1 MPQGSMN
8 RLLDHLRRVTA
19 APKQPP
25 GDGELLAC
33 FIERRE
39 EDAFAALLRR
49 HGPMVLGVCRRVL
62 GDIHDAEDAF
72 QATFLVLVR
81 KAASVRPREA
91 VGNWLYGVAYRTA
104 LEARGKI
111 ARRHAREK
119 PMDDMPQPEAKPE
132 AGWHELLPLLDQELH
147 RLPDKYRLAV
157 VLCDVEGRSRK
168 EVARQL
174 AIPEG
179 TLSSRLATA
188 RKQLAARLAR
198 LGFVLSVAS
207 LAALLSQNA
216 APACV
221 PASLLFTTTRAALLV
236 AAGHTAAV
244 GVVSTTVASLTEG
257 VLKTMLLAKLK
268 TASVVLFGAAALSL
282 GTGGLLYQT
291 RAGAADSPQPGQQQP
306 AGPANANRSSS
317 GVADVLAQRQREK
330 AKLAAEDARAREQAL
345 LEELEKAR
353 REAEMQRRRAEEEH
367 MRAEEA
373 LRALKERLAEA
384 EVARR
389 DKGKAL
395 YAQGVR
401 QAQQQSGPK
410 REEPPALER
419 LAVEGAKARE
429 RFKEERQRLMER
441 LKQLEV
447 EERETLEKL
456 EAGRRD
462 LLKQANAPQP
472 NRQPGPQAAPAGDKL
487 DQILQRLERLERR
500 LDRLEQGRPS
510 SGGRR

>member
-1 MPQGSMN
+1 MN

-19 APKQPP
+19 APKPP
-25 GDGELLAC
+25 PSDGELLAC
-33 FIERRE
+33 FVEQRE

-49 HGPMVLGVCRRVL
+49 HGPMVLGVCRRIL

-111 ARRHAREK
+111 ARRHARERQ
-119 PMDDMPQPEAKPE
+119 MDDLPQPEAKPE

-188 RKQLAARLAR
+188 RKQLAARLGR
-198 LGFVLSVAS
+198 LGFVLSGAS
-207 LAALLSQNA
+207 LAVLLSQNA

-236 AAGHTAAV
+236 AAGHAAAA
-244 GVVSTTVASLTEG
+244 GVVSTTVATLTEG

-291 RAGAADSPQPGQQQP
+291 RAGAADPPQPGQQQS
-306 AGPANANRSSS
+306 AGPASANRSK
-317 GVADVLAQRQREK
+317 GALNDLLAQRPREK
-330 AKLAAEDARAREQAL
+330 ARPAAEETRTREQSL

-353 REAEMQRRRAEEEH
+353 AEAEMQRRRAEDQQK
-367 MRAEEA
+367 RAEDA
-373 LRALKERLAEA
+373 LRALKERLARTEEA
-384 EVARR
+384 QREME
-389 DKGKAL
+389 KA
-395 YAQGVR
+395 R
-401 QAQQQSGPK
+401 QAQSFRRTQQQSGP
-410 REEPPALER
+410 RPEEPPALSR
-419 LAVEGAKARE
+419 LAEEGAKARE

-441 LKQLEV
+441 LRQLEV

-462 LLKQANAPQP
+462 LLKLANAQPP
-472 NRQPGPQAAPAGDKL
+472 NRRSERQTAPAGDKL
-487 DQILQRLERLERR
+487 DQILERLERLERR
-500 LDRLEQGRPS
+500 LDRLERGGPE

>member
-25 GDGELLAC
+25 SDGELLAG

-39 EDAFAALLRR
+39 EDAFAAPLRR

-62 GDIHDAEDAF
+62 GDLHDAEDAF

-119 PMDDMPQPEAKPE
+119 PMHDMPQPEAKPE
-132 AGWHELLPLLDQELH
+132 AGWHELLPLLDKELH
-147 RLPDKYRLAV
+147 RLPDKYRQAI

-188 RKQLAARLAR
+188 RKRLAARLAR
-198 LGFVLSVAS
+198 LGFVLSGAS
-207 LAALLSQNA
+207 LVVLLSQNT

-236 AAGHTAAV
+236 AAGHTAAA
-244 GVVSTTVASLTEG
+244 GVVSATVATLTEG

-306 AGPANANRSSS
+306 AGPKSADRSN
-317 GVADVLAQRQREK
+317 GALNDLLAQRQRDR
-330 AKLAAEDARAREQAL
+330 AKPTAEDARAKEQAL
-345 LEELEKAR
+345 LDQLEHAR
-353 REAEMQRRRAEEEH
+353 AEAEMQRRRAEEEH
-367 MRAEEA
+367 KRAEEA
-373 LRALKERLAEA
+373 LRALRERLAQMEEA
-384 EVARR
+384 RH
-389 DKGKAL
+389 
-395 YAQGVR
+395 AQNVR
-401 QAQQQSGPK
+401 PPQQQSGP
-410 REEPPALER
+410 RPEEPPALSR
-419 LAVEGAKARE
+419 LAEEETKVRE
-429 RFKEERQRLMER
+429 RFKEERRRLMER
-441 LKQLEV
+441 LKQLEA
-447 EERETLEKL
+447 EELVTLEKL

-462 LLKQANAPQP
+462 LLRPTTTPQP
-472 NRQPGPQAAPAGDKL
+472 HRQAGPQAAPDGDKL
-487 DQILQRLERLERR
+487 DQILQRLERMERR
-500 LDRLEQGRPS
+500 LERLEQGRPS
-510 SGGRR
+510 SGSRR

>member
-1 MPQGSMN
+1 MN
-8 RLLDHLRRVTA
+8 RLLDHLRRVAA
-19 APKQPP
+19 APRQPP
-25 GDGELLAC
+25 SDGELLAC

-81 KAASVRPREA
+81 KAASVRPRQA

-104 LEARGKI
+104 LEARAKI

-188 RKQLAARLAR
+188 RKQLAVRLAR
-198 LGFVLSVAS
+198 LGFVLSGAS
-207 LAALLSQNA
+207 LAMLLAENA

-236 AAGHTAAV
+236 AAGHTAAA
-244 GVVSTTVASLTEG
+244 GVVSATVATLTEG
-257 VLKTMLLAKLK
+257 VLKTMFLAKLK
-268 TASVVLFGAAALSL
+268 AVSVVLFGAAALGL

-291 RAGAADSPQPGQQQP
+291 RAGAADSPQPGQKQP
-306 AGPANANRSSS
+306 AGPASANRSS
-317 GVADVLAQRQREK
+317 GGADDLLAQRQREK
-330 AKLAAEDARAREQAL
+330 ARPAAEDVRSREKSL
-345 LEELEKAR
+345 LEELERAR
-353 REAEMQRRRAEEEH
+353 QEAVMQRDRAEAERKRAEET
-367 MRAEEA
+367 
-373 LRALKERLAEA
+373 LRALKEKLAEA
-384 EVARR
+384 EMAARQQAE
-389 DKGKAL
+389 KAL
-395 YAQGVR
+395 YAQNVR
-401 QAQQQSGPK
+401 QAQQQLG
-410 REEPPALER
+410 E
-419 LAVEGAKARE
+419 KADE
-429 RFKEERQRLMER
+429 DRFKQERQQLMER
-441 LKQLEV
+441 LKQLEAI
-447 EERETLEKL
+447 ERETLEKL
-456 EAGRRD
+456 EAERRD
-462 LLKQANAPQP
+462 LLKRLNAKQP
-472 NRQPGPQAAPAGDKL
+472 NRQAGPQAAPGGDKL
-487 DQILQRLERLERR
+487 DQILERLERLERR
-500 LDRLEQGRPS
+500 LDRLEQGRLP
-510 SGGRR
+510 SGGKR